1 MFMVQCK
8 SQGQKSWMGY
18 SPWGRKE
25 SDTAECLSMQVVP
38 AANFKKKKKSTIFQN
53 IARAEVTLEI
63 ITATVVAT
71 AAT

>member
-38 AANFKKKKKSTIFQN
+38 AANFKKKKSTIFQN

-63 ITATVVAT
+63 IIATVVAT